1 MSGPAGTAPLPFK
14 AKTRTVLVVE
24 DDDDARATLAA
35 MVTELGYR
43 VVAAENGA
51 RALPILE
58 QERPIDILLSD
69 VIMPGGMNGLDLAKA
84 ARERRPD
91 LKVLFVSGYDRM
103 AIAQAT
109 KYDDSLK
116 LLNKPFSL
124 TDLARELS
132 ALVPNPD
139 IS

>member
-1 MSGPAGTAPLPFK
+1 MSGPAGGAPLPFT

-43 VVAAENGA
+43 VLEAENGA
-51 RALPILE
+51 SALPFLKAD
-58 QERPIDILLSD
+58 RPVDILLSD
-69 VIMPGGMNGLDLAKA
+69 VIMPGGMSGVDLAKA
-84 ARERRPD
+84 ARKRRPD
-91 LKVLFVSGYDRM
+91 IKVLFVSGYDRM

-109 KYDDSLK
+109 KYDDSLR

-124 TDLARELS
+124 RDLSRELQ
-132 ALVPNPD
+132 ALIQD
-139 IS
+139 RLG

>member
-1 MSGPAGTAPLPFK
+1 MSGPAGGAPLPFK

-43 VVAAENGA
+43 VVEAENGKS
-51 RALPILE
+51 ALPILQ
-58 QERPIDILLSD
+58 QERPVDILLSD

-84 ARERRPD
+84 ARKRRPD
-91 LKVLFVSGYDRM
+91 IRVLFVSGYDRTV
-103 AIAQAT
+103 IARAT
-109 KYDDSLK
+109 RYDDSLK

-124 TDLARELS
+124 TDLSRELQ
-132 ALVPNPD
+132 ALLQD
-139 IS
+139 RRG

>member
-1 MSGPAGTAPLPFK
+1 MNGPVGGAPLPFT

-51 RALPILE
+51 SALPILE

-84 ARERRPD
+84 AHKRRPD

-124 TDLARELS
+124 SDLGRELL
-132 ALVPNPD
+132 AL
-139 IS
+139 IQGRRG

>member
-1 MSGPAGTAPLPFK
+1 MSGPAGGAPLPFK

-24 DDDDARATLAA
+24 DDDDARTTLAA

-51 RALPILE
+51 CALPILE
-58 QERPIDILLSD
+58 QERPIDILVSD
-69 VIMPGGMNGLDLAKA
+69 VIMPGGMNGLDLAKV
-84 ARERRPD
+84 ARKRRPD

-109 KYDDSLK
+109 KYDDSLR

-124 TDLARELS
+124 TDLARELKV
-132 ALVPNPD
+132 LIHGRPG
-139 IS
+139 